1 VPMKKYMIRCD
12 MEGVGGIVH
21 ESQASPH
28 GAEYAQGRAWFMA
41 ELVALVEGLREGG
54 ADEVVVYDEH
64 YYGRNI
70 DLAQLPKGA
79 RAICGKPPY
88 RSDWAGGLDA
98 SFAGLVLH
106 GFHSK
111 FGTRNGLLNHTY
123 EPDIADLLLNGVSVG
138 EIGMES
144 AIAGDFSVPTVLIV
158 ADSAGVAEAASLLP
172 GIVGVAV
179 KESVSVGGAVCY
191 PQAETLGRIRVAAQS
206 VVRRPPP
213 VKPYATGPS
222 VSLQVRF
229 NDGPYMHAL
238 QGLFRDRVSG
248 EGALDL
254 QASRATDIWA
264 EYWQMKLRAQAAV
277 AR

>member
-1 VPMKKYMIRCD
+1 MPKKYMIRCD

-88 RSDWAGGLDA
+88 RGDWAGGLDA

-111 FGTRNGLLNHTY
+111 SGTRNGLLCHTY

-138 EIGMES
+138 EIGMEA
-144 AIAGDFSVPTVLIV
+144 AIAGDFGVPTVLVV
-158 ADSAGVAEAASLLP
+158 ADSAGVAEAAALLP
-172 GIVGVAV
+172 GVVGVAV
-179 KESVSVGGAVCY
+179 KESVSVEGAVCM
-191 PQAETLGRIRVAAQS
+191 PQAETLGRIRAAAQTA
-206 VVRRPPP
+206 VRRPPLA
-213 VKPYATGPS
+213 KPYAVGPS
-222 VSLQVRF
+222 VALRVRL
-229 NDGPYMHAL
+229 NDGPYRRAV
-238 QGLFRDRVSG
+238 QGLFRDRMEG
-248 EGALDL
+248 ERDLALT
-254 QASRATDIWA
+254 ASRATDVWA
-264 EYWQMKLRAQAAV
+264 EYWQIKRRAQAAV
-277 AR
+277 PR